1 MTKLFIVLAL
11 AVGLG
16 LGFFIGQTGVLLSPE
31 IGSNEEIKQAP
42 DLKVETNEEQKE
54 SETKTQEVVKTENQ
68 AKDSVVANEPNIY
81 TSKLFSL
88 RYPVGWRQTNSEGIA
103 DLLVKGSVDALPD
116 PYGIYF
122 ISPDASYVNQKDGEI
137 TKGNVL
143 SVYYGFAPTQG
154 HSSYDLTVM
163 RSTDAKYKNANRY
176 EIIVVDGHKIVITN
190 DIGSVDF
197 DEEPYSPHSITAY
210 TVDDEFEYSFVFDT
224 PNKNDPKEWEK
235 FKSILQT
242 VRFK

>member
-31 IGSNEEIKQAP
+31 IDLNEEIKQEQ
-42 DLKVETNEEQKE
+42 DLKAETNEAKNE
-54 SETKTQEVVKTENQ
+54 SDVTTPEVVKTENQ
-68 AKDSVVANEPNIY
+68 AKDSVVANESNIY
-81 TSKLFSL
+81 SSKLFSL
-88 RYPVGWRQTNSEGIA
+88 RYPVGWRQTNSEGLSG
-103 DLLVKGSVDALPD
+103 LLTKGSVEDLLD
-116 PYGIYF
+116 PRGIYF

-143 SVYYGFAPTQG
+143 SVYYSFASTQG
-154 HSSYDLTVM
+154 LSYYDLAVL
-163 RSTDAKYKNANRY
+163 RSKDTKYTSVNRY
-176 EIIVVDGHKIVITN
+176 EVIVVDGHSIIITN
-190 DIGSVDF
+190 DLGF
-197 DEEPYSPHSITAY
+197 DDGPSYPHTLTAF
-210 TVDDEFEYSFVFDT
+210 TVDEEFEYTFVFDT
-224 PNKNDPKEWEK
+224 PNNKDPHEWES